1 VSWKRSGSAV
11 VCVFAVLA
19 ALAAPAALA
28 LTASGCSLL
37 AGLGEHELRPGG
49 GGAGGT
55 DAATGAGG
63 DVGTGTGPANGEP
76 VVLAEQGDMLPHA
89 LLLDGDKDSDG
100 AFETVYWVTE
110 RAGSRAVWSMPTAG
124 GAEPT
129 KLVPLPDPFG
139 RSPSKVEIGIAVD
152 IDRLYWTQAI
162 GEGNC
167 NTGDST
173 YGKDKVLSIPKAGG
187 TATDIEVVWEDCPNR
202 APSSI
207 AVDGKYV
214 FFSLTRD
221 HRIPRVRKAFG
232 DVVVLAE
239 HEYDPYDIATDQTHV
254 YWIARSGNSGGEA
267 WIRASSKEGLTKIEL
282 FTTNGEVDRLPNALA
297 VDDAHVYW
305 ADNGMVRR
313 VDKMGVDGKIRDL
326 VNGSG
331 AISAIALDDS
341 HVYWTNATAGLVLR
355 APKEG
360 DNIKPEVLATD
371 QSDPEAI
378 AVDSV
383 SIYWT
388 NLVRG
393 DLVKLRKPAP

>member
-1 VSWKRSGSAV
+1 MSWKRSGSAV
-11 VCVFAVLA
+11 ACVFAVLA

-28 LTASGCSLL
+28 LTTSSCSLL
-37 AGLGEHELRPGG
+37 AGLGEHELRP

-63 DVGTGTGPANGEP
+63 DVGTGTGEP

-89 LLLDGDKDSDG
+89 LLLDGDKDNDG

-129 KLVPLPDPFG
+129 KLVSLPDPFG
-139 RSPSKVEIGIAVD
+139 SSPSKVEIGIAVD

-167 NTGDST
+167 NST
-173 YGKDKVLSIPKAGG
+173 DPIYGEDMVLSIPKAGG
-187 TATDIEVVWEDCPNR
+187 TADDIEVVWKDCPNH

-254 YWIARSGNSGGEA
+254 YWIVRSGNSGGEA
-267 WIRASSKEGLTKIEL
+267 RIRASSKEGLTKIEL
-282 FTTNGEVDRLPNALA
+282 FTNTGEVDRLPNALA
-297 VDDAHVYW
+297 VDEAHVYW

-313 VDKMGVDGKIRDL
+313 VDKTGMDGAIRNL

-341 HVYWTNATAGLVLR
+341 HVYWTNATAGLILR

-360 DNIKPEVLATD
+360 DNIEPEVLATD

-378 AVDSV
+378 AVDSA